1 MATARNR
8 PPGTGQIVR
17 GMVGLDPAAME
28 LSVFE
33 DSLGGYHWRIVAG
46 SGDILV
52 ESGRF
57 ATYCEAENAAMH
69 EDFSGNGEVIV
80 QSGRFACYDNAEDAA
95 HYVHDEVGSVRAPG

>member
-1 MATARNR
+1 MATARNG
-8 PPGTGQIVR
+8 PLGTGEIVPGTAGFE
-17 GMVGLDPAAME
+17 PAAME
-28 LSVFE
+28 FSVFE

-57 ATYCEAENAAMH
+57 PTYYDAEDAAMH

-80 QSGRFACYDNAEDAA
+80 ESGRFACYDKAEDAA
-95 HYVHDEVGSVRAPG
+95 HYVHDNVGSARAAG

>member
-1 MATARNR
+1 
-8 PPGTGQIVR
+8 
-17 GMVGLDPAAME
+17 MVGLEPAAAME
-28 LSVFE
+28 FSVFE

-57 ATYCEAENAAMH
+57 ATYYDAEDAAMH

-80 QSGRFACYDNAEDAA
+80 ESGHFACYDNAEDAA
-95 HYVHDEVGSVRAPG
+95 HYVHDNVGSVRAPG